1 MTREQL
7 KELGLDDTQIDSVM
21 KVYGKSV
28 NDYKEKAEK
37 VDVLN
42 SQIDDYKQQ
51 LTDRDNQLQELKK
64 VDAEGLQAEIDRLTE
79 ENKTT
84 ANDYQE
90 KLNKQAKDFAIET
103 TLRNEKARNPKIA
116 KNALDFEAITY
127 KDGNLIGLEEQIKA
141 IKESDPY
148 LFEEDLPK
156 GLKGKQP
163 NDSNTKQGASITRD
177 ELNAM
182 SYKER
187 VDFKNENEELYNK
200 LLKGE

>member
-1 MTREQL
+1 MERKFLEG
-7 KELGLDDTQIDSVM
+7 LGLEKDAIDKVM
-21 KVYGKSV
+21 AEYGKSI

-90 KLNKQAKDFAIET
+90 KLDKQAKDFAIET

-116 KNALDFEAITY
+116 KKAIDFDAITY
-127 KDGNLIGLEEQIKA
+127 KDGKLIGVDEQLDA

-148 LFEEDLPK
+148 LFEEELPK

-187 VDFKNENEELYNK
+187 VDFKSENEELYNK